1 MSDRLKDT
9 VQLPQTD
16 FPARAGLADMEP
28 RWLAQW
34 ADQPQKKSDAPRYR
48 LHDGP
53 PYPNGDIHAGHAL
66 NKVVKDMVCR
76 SRRMMGHRIDFQPG
90 WDCHGL
96 PIETQVIK
104 QQSVDA
110 TNSVAFRDQCQ
121 AFAQDYVERQRTG
134 FQRLGIDAAWARPYL
149 TANPDYEAHVV
160 AVFGHLIS
168 NNPSSFTRPSGDAPA
183 ISIDG

>member
-1 MSDRLKDT
+1 MSDQIKDT

-34 ADQPQKKSDAPRYR
+34 SESVTTDATAQRYR

-66 NKVVKDMVCR
+66 NKVLKDMVCR
-76 SRRMMGHRIDFQPG
+76 SRHMMGKRIDFQPG

-96 PIETQVIK
+96 
-104 QQSVDA
+104 
-110 TNSVAFRDQCQ
+110 
-121 AFAQDYVERQRTG
+121 
-134 FQRLGIDAAWARPYL
+134 
-149 TANPDYEAHVV
+149 
-160 AVFGHLIS
+160 
-168 NNPSSFTRPSGDAPA
+168 
-183 ISIDG
+183 